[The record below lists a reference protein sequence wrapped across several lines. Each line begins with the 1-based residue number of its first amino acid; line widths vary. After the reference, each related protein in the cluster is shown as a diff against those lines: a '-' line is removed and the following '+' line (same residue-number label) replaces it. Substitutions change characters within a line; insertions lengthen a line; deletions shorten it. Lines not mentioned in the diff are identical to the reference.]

1 MNQTAAEDLR
11 DMLNIAR
18 LRTGDE
24 AADDLRCPSA
34 QARVS

>member
-1 MNQTAAEDLR
+1 MTRRASTY
-11 DMLNIAR
+11 MLNIAR